1 MGTLW
6 KINCMED
13 KYPGMWQRWFKEQ
26 CVAVGWANAWGYSLD
41 GKTEG
46 GRGWSIARNSIKKM
60 AIGDYVIVA
69 LKNNRVGRIGQ
80 ITGKAIGDNEWDPLV
95 PKVPKSSDMRY
106 GEMGR
111 RILVRWELTTGPDNQ
126 DLVVQLPEGNRFN
139 NGELR
144 LTVAQIFS
152 MTVDKL
158 RTLMND
164 QENWVNLLGK
174 FGYEKALSDYIG
186 NYPNR
191 LEDGLLPH
199 PNLKIRERVFKDR
212 RRSDV
217 LLIDKDKKSVVVEC
231 KQHSPSV
238 NDINQLRHY
247 MKLLQKEA
255 EEVPRGILVHGGAP
269 KIPREVIKKA
279 KKGPPVEIISYSIEV
294 NFRKSF

>member
-1 MGTLW
+1 
-6 KINCMED
+6 
-13 KYPGMWQRWFKEQ
+13 
-26 CVAVGWANAWGYSLD
+26 
-41 GKTEG
+41 
-46 GRGWSIARNSIKKM
+46 
-60 AIGDYVIVA
+60 
-69 LKNNRVGRIGQ
+69 
-80 ITGKAIGDNEWDPLV
+80 
-95 PKVPKSSDMRY
+95 
-106 GEMGR
+106 
-111 RILVRWELTTGPDNQ
+111 
-126 DLVVQLPEGNRFN
+126 
-139 NGELR
+139 
-144 LTVAQIFS
+144 
-152 MTVDKL
+152 
-158 RTLMND
+158 MND

-269 KIPREVIKKA
+269 KIPCEVINEA

>member
-1 MGTLW
+1 MSPLW

-13 KYPGMWQRWFKEQ
+13 KYPGMWQRWFREQ
-26 CVAVGWANAWGYSLD
+26 CVAVGWANAWGYRLD
-41 GKTEG
+41 GKTNG
-46 GRGWSIARNSIKKM
+46 GHGWSTARNAIKEM

-69 LKNNRVGRIGQ
+69 LKKNRVGRIGQ
-80 ITGKAIGDNEWDPLV
+80 ITGKAIGDDEWDPLV
-95 PKVPKSSDMRY
+95 PRNPDMPD

-111 RILVRWELTTGPDNQ
+111 RILVRWELTTGPDTQ
-126 DLVVQLPEGNRFN
+126 DLVVQLPKGDRFAVM
-139 NGELR
+139 G
-144 LTVAQIFS
+144 TVARISSSS

-174 FGYEKALSDYIG
+174 FGYEKAISDYIG

-217 LLIDKDKKSVVVEC
+217 LLIDRTKKSVVVEC

-269 KIPREVIKKA
+269 KIPCEVINEA